1 MMRIEKIE
9 PTGSRDYVRLRFSGG
24 ISLRTPATVAAE
36 LGLRAGQELSGEE
49 LALLKEKT
57 GQVSARLRAVR
68 IIAASGVSEKE
79 LRRRLVQKGE
89 RPEHAEEAVQWL
101 DDLHLLDDRETA
113 RQIVARGA
121 ARGYGKAR
129 VRQMLYEKGIDREL
143 WDEALS
149 QLPPPDDAIDR
160 FLEKRLDG
168 DPKTLKKTTDALLRR
183 GYSWEDIR
191 EGLERYRLSLE
202 EV

>member
-1 MMRIEKIE
+1 MRIEKIE
-9 PTGSRDYVRLRFSGG
+9 PTGSRDYVRLRFSEGS
-24 ISLRTPATVAAE
+24 SLRTPAAVAAE
-36 LGLRAGQELSGEE
+36 LGLRAGQELSEEE

-121 ARGYGKAR
+121 ARGYGRAR

-160 FLEKRLDG
+160 FLEKHLDG